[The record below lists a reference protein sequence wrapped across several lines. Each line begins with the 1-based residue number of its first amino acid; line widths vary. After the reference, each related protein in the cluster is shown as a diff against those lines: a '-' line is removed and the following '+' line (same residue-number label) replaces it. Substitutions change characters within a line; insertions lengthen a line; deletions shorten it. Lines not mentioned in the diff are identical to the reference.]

1 LLLYIRVDVRVYNI
15 KIGKDLKSVPEEK
28 GIVVE
33 RVKELAELL
42 KFLYVMKVEGPTR
55 IPVRGLAYHSGRVQP
70 GFIFFCLKGNKADG
84 HDFIPQAVEAGA
96 DVIVLEKDRDV
107 RGATKILV
115 SDVRVAMA
123 AVSELFFDSPS
134 QKLKLIGVTGTN
146 GKTTTTHL
154 LETILAAQNYTT
166 GLLGT
171 VKYKIGAET
180 MPVTATTPEAP
191 DLQKMLRIMVD
202 RGVSHAVMEVSS
214 HALELNRVSGCDF
227 DTAVLTNV
235 TGDHLDFHQT
245 NERYLS
251 AKGKLFSQLGGSFV
265 KGAARRFAVL
275 NRDDANYEYFLR
287 QSTVQS
293 LSYGIRGDAQVRAED
308 IEVAGE
314 GVKYR
319 LVSPWGKGYFA
330 LRLTGYFNIYNA
342 LAATSVALLEGVSL
356 SAIKEA
362 LESVRGI
369 PGRFERVDVGQDFLV
384 IVDYAH
390 TPDGLENILQTARGF
405 ARGKIIT
412 IFGCGGERD
421 RSKRPT
427 MGRIAG
433 QYSDYCILTSD
444 NPRGEDPW
452 QIIGEIEVGLQ
463 GEKAPG
469 SGYTVQPDR
478 YEAIKL
484 GIELARSGDTVIIA
498 GKGHENYQVF
508 ADHTIP
514 FSDREVAA
522 ELIGQRLNRLNK

>member
-1 LLLYIRVDVRVYNI
+1 MEI
-15 KIGKDLKSVPEEK
+15 
-28 GIVVE
+28 
-33 RVKELAELL
+33 VKELDELL
-42 KFLYVMKVEGPTR
+42 EFLNVIKVEGQTR

-84 HDFIPQAVEAGA
+84 HEFIPQAVDAGA
-96 DVIVLEKDRDV
+96 KAIFLEKALEV

-123 AVSELFFDSPS
+123 AVSQLFFDSPS
-134 QKLKLIGVTGTN
+134 QKLRLIGVTGTN

-154 LETILAAQNYTT
+154 IEAIMAAQNYKT

-171 VKYKIGAET
+171 VKYKVGNENL
-180 MPVTATTPEAP
+180 PVMATTPEAP

-227 DTAVLTNV
+227 YMAVLTNV

-245 NERYLS
+245 HERYLS

-265 KGAARRFAVL
+265 KGAAPRFAVL
-275 NRDDANYEYFLR
+275 NKDDANYEYFLR

-293 LSYGIRGDAQVRAED
+293 VSYGIRENAEVRAED
-308 IEVAGE
+308 IEVTGD
-314 GVKYR
+314 GVKY
-319 LVSPWGKGYFA
+319 LLKSPWGEDYFS
-330 LRLTGYFNIYNA
+330 LKLTGYFNIYNT
-342 LAATSVALLEGVSL
+342 LAATTVALLEGVPL
-356 SAIKEA
+356 PAIKEA
-362 LESVRGI
+362 LENITGI
-369 PGRFERVDVGQDFLV
+369 PGRFERVDMGQDFLV

-390 TPDGLENILQTARGF
+390 TPDGLENVLQTARGF

-421 RSKRPT
+421 RTKRPV

-433 QYSDYCILTSD
+433 EYSDYCILTSD

-452 QIIGEIEVGLQ
+452 QIINEVEAGLQ
-463 GEKAPG
+463 ERKVPG

-484 GIELARSGDTVIIA
+484 GIELARADDTVIIA
-498 GKGHENYQVF
+498 GKGHENYQIF
-508 ADHTIP
+508 ADYTIP

-522 ELIGQRLNRLNK
+522 ELIEQRLNKKV